1 MNTTPAT
8 IWISELRVVGEAAA
22 DYSVS
27 ESGQGLFSLR
37 RHCPTQR
44 EHEAQMA
51 LHAKPLARQPLHG
64 LEAARRM
71 DCIGAFLGERR
82 STTWK

>member
-1 MNTTPAT
+1 MNTTPAP
-8 IWISELRVVGEAAA
+8 IWISEPRVAGEGAA

-37 RHCPTQR
+37 RHCPTQQ

-71 DCIGAFLGERR
+71 DCIGAFLGEHR

>member
-1 MNTTPAT
+1 MNTTPAP
-8 IWISELRVVGEAAA
+8 IWISELRVAGEGVA

-27 ESGQGLFSLR
+27 ESGQGLYSLR
-37 RHCPTQR
+37 RCCPTQR

-51 LHAKPLARQPLHG
+51 LDAKSLARQPLHG

-71 DCIGAFLGERR
+71 DCIGAFLGHQ